1 MIPAVQEVALA
12 QQLNHGT
19 SFPLIYQAEA
29 ELQDIDAVAAWV
41 QENQQALL
49 EQLAER
55 GAILFRGLPARSDL
69 DFDRVVQSLGLA
81 NFSYAESLSNAVRKN
96 RTERVFTANEAP
108 PEVEIYLHHEMA
120 QTPVYPSKLMFYCE
134 LAPSSGGATPL
145 CRSDAVLSVLEER
158 APEFV
163 RRCEQEG
170 VSYTNVM
177 PASADLA
184 SGQGRSWQS
193 TLSVATKAEAETRLS
208 ALGYGFEWMA
218 DDSLQAT
225 TPVLPAIRSLDDGRR
240 VFFNQL
246 IAAFRGWQDARNQAR
261 KSVSFGDGQA
271 IEERDMR
278 IVCDAGEEITFD
290 VPWQTGDIALVDN
303 FLVMHGRR
311 PFQGKR
317 RVLASLFA

>member
-41 QENQQALL
+41 QANQQPLL

-55 GAILFRGLPARSDL
+55 GAILLRGLPARSDL

-134 LAPSSGGATPL
+134 LASSSGGATPL
-145 CRSDAVLSVLEER
+145 CRSDVVLSVLEER

-170 VSYTNVM
+170 VRYTNVM

-218 DDSLQAT
+218 DGSLRAT

-246 IAAFRGWQDARNQAR
+246 IAAFRGWQDARNQAS
-261 KSVSFGDGQA
+261 KSVSFGDDQA
-271 IEERDMR
+271 IAESDMR
-278 IVCDAGEEITFD
+278 IVCDAGEELTFD
-290 VPWQTGDIALVDN
+290 LPWQTGDIALVDN

>member
-1 MIPAVQEVALA
+1 
-12 QQLNHGT
+12 
-19 SFPLIYQAEA
+19 
-29 ELQDIDAVAAWV
+29 
-41 QENQQALL
+41 
-49 EQLAER
+49 
-55 GAILFRGLPARSDL
+55 LPARSDL

-108 PEVEIYLHHEMA
+108 PDVEIYLHHEMA

-145 CRSDAVLSVLEER
+145 CRSDAVLSALEER

-170 VSYTNVM
+170 VRYTNVM
-177 PASADLA
+177 PANADLA

-193 TLSVATKAEAETRLS
+193 TLSVATKAEAEARLTG
-208 ALGYGFEWMA
+208 LGYGFEWLA
-218 DDSLQAT
+218 DESLRAT
-225 TPVLPAIRSLDDGRR
+225 TPALPAIRTLDDGRR

-246 IAAFRGWQDARNQAR
+246 IAAFRGWQDARNQAN

-271 IEERDMR
+271 IEAGDMR
-278 IVCDAGEEITFD
+278 IVCDAGEEHTFD
-290 VPWQTGDIALVDN
+290 LAWQTGDIALVDN

-311 PFQGKR
+311 PFQGER

>member
-19 SFPLIYQAEA
+19 RFPLIYQAEA
-29 ELQDIDAVAAWV
+29 ELQDMDAVAAWT
-41 QENQQALL
+41 QANQQPLL
-49 EQLAER
+49 AQLAER
-55 GAILFRGLPARSDL
+55 GAILLRGLPARSDL

-145 CRSDAVLSVLEER
+145 CRSDAVLSVLAER

-170 VSYTNVM
+170 VRYTNVM

-193 TLSVATKAEAETRLS
+193 TLSVASRAEAEARLAS
-208 ALGYGFEWMA
+208 LGYGFEWLA
-218 DDSLQAT
+218 DDSLRAT
-225 TPVLPAIRSLDDGRR
+225 TPALPAIRTLEDGRR

-246 IAAFRGWQDARNQAR
+246 IAAFRGWQDARNQAN
-261 KSVSFGDGQA
+261 KSVTFGDGQT

-278 IVCDAGEEITFD
+278 VVCEASEELTFD
-290 VPWQTGDIALVDN
+290 LAWQSGDIALVDN

-317 RVLASLFA
+317 CVLASLFA

>member
-1 MIPAVQEVALA
+1 MIPAVHEVALA
-12 QQLNHGT
+12 QQLNHEK

-29 ELQDIDAVAAWV
+29 ELQDIDAVEAWV
-41 QENQQALL
+41 QANQQPLL

-55 GAILFRGLPARSDL
+55 GAILFRGLPARSDR

-81 NFSYAESLSNAVRKN
+81 NFSYAESLSNAVRNN

-163 RRCEQEG
+163 SRCEQEG
-170 VSYTNVM
+170 VRYTNVM

-184 SGQGRSWQS
+184 SGQGRSWHS
-193 TLSVATKAEAETRLS
+193 TLSVATKAEVEARLS
-208 ALGYGFEWMA
+208 ALGYGFEWLA
-218 DDSLQAT
+218 DDSLRAT
-225 TPVLPAIRSLDDGRR
+225 TPALPAIRRLDDGRR

-246 IAAFRGWQDARNQAR
+246 IAAFRGWQDARNQAS

-271 IEERDMR
+271 IAESDMR
-278 IVCDAGEEITFD
+278 IVCDAGEELTFD
-290 VPWQTGDIALVDN
+290 LPWQTGDIALVDN